1 MFEVTN
7 PTAWVGFV
15 NRSTRCGVLFFDPVG
30 LGAPADACIM
40 SQWMM
45 DNLCAGPDTLLKVR
59 LARSTLPRG
68 EYVKLRPHKTAFTDN
83 FEDQCDFGAA
93 KHVLEQALSRGKF
106 SCLTENDTIAIP
118 CRFVSGKN
126 AGKQITYK
134 FDVIEVRPG
143 NSISTID
150 VDLEL
155 DLDPAKDAEEIAAK
169 KKEEAAKKKEEAAKK
184 EEELDEKL
192 RIHAEMNGTKVPTD
206 ENVGGWGQTESE
218 EKTSEPRNGYFSNL
232 KAGNRLRA
240 RSLKRSDCMYENLPT
255 ATAASPPSG
264 STRGGSLS
272 PTKKKRYMEKIEDI
286 EGRRYRCT
294 YEVDPATNEPTLVRR
309 TPLRK
314 ILGGL

>member
-184 EEELDEKL
+184 EEEAVKDLM
-192 RIHAEMNGTKVPTD
+192 RHAAKYGTKVPTD
-206 ENVGGWGQTESE
+206 DNVGGWGQTESE
-218 EKTSEPRNGYFSNL
+218 EKTSNSKPQNNYFSNL
-232 KAGNRLRA
+232 TEGNRLRA
-240 RSLKRSDCMYENLPT
+240 RSLKRSDCIYSEENLGPLPAAPVA

-264 STRGGSLS
+264 SARGGSLA
-272 PTKKKRYMEKIEDI
+272 PTKKERDMSLREKRMKRFSTMI
-286 EGRRYRCT
+286 
-294 YEVDPATNEPTLVRR
+294 
-309 TPLRK
+309 
-314 ILGGL
+314 